1 MSSEPVKFPSPIS
14 LRAGFTM
21 IELMVVVAI
30 IVMASGVMGP
40 TIMDFMKNREL
51 EGIRGQFG
59 KIFNKARLDAVIF
72 RQDMSVVFFREG
84 PRVYDELSK
93 RFTDKAI
100 WSSKGDALGSS
111 PPEIW
116 YGLGFAGG
124 ISSYD
129 EDKAALVAK
138 SRKERGSIPRSIP
151 SFADWAADPRS
162 LYRSQATGSGRSSR
176 GSSGDAPELRYR
188 TNDLYKMT
196 FNRSGTMVFSAGC
209 SDVPT
214 SIFNNDGASGRPKTA
229 DVVILQYDSQMA
241 CFIDVRPTGQ
251 MRSKVRPLGVI
262 PIEAGD
268 VSPITGGEKRTV
280 SSRRTSGKKSRK

>member
-1 MSSEPVKFPSPIS
+1 MTSEPVKFASPSP

-72 RQDMSVVFFREG
+72 RRDMSVVFFREG

-93 RFTDKAI
+93 QFTDKSI
-100 WSSKGDALGSS
+100 WSSKGDALGNS

-124 ISSYD
+124 VSSYD
-129 EDKAALVAK
+129 EERAALVVK
-138 SRKERGSIPRSIP
+138 SRRDRGKTIPRSIP
-151 SFADWAADPRS
+151 SFAEWAADSRS
-162 LYRSQATGSGRSSR
+162 LYSKQATGSGRSSGR
-176 GSSGDAPELRYR
+176 SSGGGSGEDSKQRYR

-251 MRSKVRPLGVI
+251 MRSKMRPLGEI
-262 PIEAGD
+262 PTEAGD
-268 VSPITGGEKRTV
+268 VSPITGRAK
-280 SSRRTSGKKSRK
+280 

>member
-1 MSSEPVKFPSPIS
+1 MTSEPVKFASPSPS
-14 LRAGFTM
+14 RAGFTM

-72 RQDMSVVFFREG
+72 RRDMSVVFFREG

-93 RFTDKAI
+93 QFTDKAI

-124 ISSYD
+124 VSSYD
-129 EDKAALVAK
+129 EDRAALVVK
-138 SRKERGSIPRSIP
+138 SRKDRGKTIPRSIP
-151 SFADWAADPRS
+151 SFAEWAVDPRS
-162 LYRSQATGSGRSSR
+162 LYRSQATGSGRSSGR
-176 GSSGDAPELRYR
+176 GSSGDAPEPRYR

-251 MRSKVRPLGVI
+251 MRSKMRPLGEI

-268 VSPITGGEKRTV
+268 VSPI
-280 SSRRTSGKKSRK
+280 RRGAK

>member
-1 MSSEPVKFPSPIS
+1 MTSEPVKFASPSPS
-14 LRAGFTM
+14 RAGFTM

-72 RQDMSVVFFREG
+72 RRDMSVVFFREG

-93 RFTDKAI
+93 QFTDKAI

-124 ISSYD
+124 ASSYD
-129 EDKAALVAK
+129 EDRAALVVK
-138 SRKERGSIPRSIP
+138 SRKDRGKTIPRSIP
-151 SFADWAADPRS
+151 SFAEWATDPRS
-162 LYRSQATGSGRSSR
+162 LYRSQATGSGRSSGR
-176 GSSGDAPELRYR
+176 SSGGGSGDSSKQRYR

-251 MRSKVRPLGVI
+251 MRSKMRPLGEI
-262 PIEAGD
+262 PTEAGD
-268 VSPITGGEKRTV
+268 VGPITGGEK
-280 SSRRTSGKKSRK
+280 